1 MKTFKTADMQR
12 QGKVILDTAKTEGPI
27 RIVRGKDIFVLTY
40 EPGEDGESETFEATK
55 DVAPGILEEMLQVQK
70 DILAELRKAPKA
82 EVVRDEVQEDS
93 CPTCLHQ
100 AHEGGCEYFI
110 GTSGACECGWPQE
123 ARKVEIPAQGVQ
135 RPEPTPKEPTDQDLA
150 YALDFYGIRMDPG
163 TKQPELTQK
172 GRETGELTLK
182 KMVRQGHDEALR
194 VWEMP
199 EDSAE
204 RYLFLLAVQID
215 KYEKAIEKCKTGDPD
230 WIAGAPR

>member
-40 EPGEDGESETFEATK
+40 EPGEDGEMEPTEVTK

-70 DILAELRKAPKA
+70 DILEELRKAPRA
-82 EVVRDEVQEDS
+82 EAVQNEAREDS

-100 AHEGGCEYFI
+100 VHEGGCEHFI

-123 ARKVEIPAQGVQ
+123 APRVEIPAQGIQ
-135 RPEPTPKEPTDQDLA
+135 RPEHTPKEPTDRDLA
-150 YALDFYGIRMDPG
+150 YAMDYYGLRMDPATG
-163 TKQPELTQK
+163 QPELTQK
-172 GRETGELTLK
+172 GRDAGEASLK
-182 KMVRQGHDEALR
+182 KMVKRGHEEALR
-194 VWEMP
+194 IWELP
-199 EDSAE
+199 EDDAE
-204 RYLFLLAVQID
+204 RYLFTLAVQID

-230 WIAGAPR
+230 WISGAPR